1 MLLLI
6 TPESAGLVP
15 GGRCAAAAAVAC
27 ERCRRHVPVR
37 QCRSRAH
44 LRRLLSAGSR
54 AFQEV
59 YGVSRRPRSM
69 ACICPGACV
78 AAVLHLPPLKAP
90 CTVDIGE
97 LYVGMMRC
105 HPSLLGVSGL
115 PRIGTHA
122 PVSPTACQA
131 SVVRGVWL
139 QLGV

>member
-1 MLLLI
+1 MLPLTTLRAQDWFLEGGVLQPLLSLASDADD
-6 TPESAGLVP
+6 TC
-15 GGRCAAAAAVAC
+15 RCASAV
-27 ERCRRHVPVR
+27 V
-37 QCRSRAH
+37 AH
-44 LRRLLSAGSR
+44 TMRRLLSAGSR

-105 HPSLLGVSGL
+105 HPSLLGVSGSARMPL
-115 PRIGTHA
+115 SHQQRARRLSCAVFGFN
-122 PVSPTACQA
+122 
-131 SVVRGVWL
+131 
-139 QLGV
+139 